1 MNKSIRREKGKLYV
15 LFADMKGEF
24 DRLKR
29 EEIWN
34 MLEEIGTEENI
45 TERIRDIYT
54 GTKNTNK
61 DKDKGKNS
69 RINGTEK
76 RNQTRN
82 PLSPILF
89 NVSLADLE
97 KEMKKVQEGG
107 VVLERKK
114 IYSYADNVALMF
126 TTSEGLKEMIKRL
139 GKYLEKKA
147 WN

>member
-1 MNKSIRREKGKLYV
+1 MEHAGRNRYRRKYNGKNKGH
-15 LFADMKGEF
+15 
-24 DRLKR
+24 
-29 EEIWN
+29 
-34 MLEEIGTEENI
+34 
-45 TERIRDIYT
+45 IYR
-54 GTKNTNK
+54 NK
-61 DKDKGKNS
+61 KHDKDKGKNS
-69 RINGTEK
+69 RINGTEE
-76 RNQTRN
+76 RSQTRN
-82 PLSPILF
+82 PLNPILF

-97 KEMKKVQEGG
+97 KELKKVQEGG